1 MNIPALIAAVA
12 FLIFMVGLTVAAL
25 VLAFEVRKTAQ
36 KVNAELDKLAEITD
50 LLVGPSKDLIAFL
63 GKLKAYVKESLEV
76 AFTVLGS
83 IFSSISST
91 SSKKASKSGGGGKVA
106 VAVISPLD
114 LLATIVKR
122 IYRRKRRSKHDEEV

>member
-63 GKLKAYVKESLEV
+63 GKLKAYVKEPLEV

-91 SSKKASKSGGGGKVA
+91 SSKNESKSGGGGKVA
-106 VAVISPLD
+106 VAVISLLD
-114 LLATIVKR
+114 LLATIVKEV
-122 IYRRKRRSKHDEEV
+122 YRRKRRSKHDEEV